1 MSAGLLRFPVMYTI
15 RKGVRPNIHENS
27 YAVNVYAYPIYD
39 TTGCKKVHIG
49 NRVLQSH
56 VLPTEGTFLYAPLFD
71 NNAPG
76 TSHVL
81 LLLGTSARTSINIV
95 YLSART
101 SLTSYNPVWCGL
113 SQLHGVNPGKIPA
126 CA

>member
-39 TTGCKKVHIG
+39 TTGCKKAHIG
-49 NRVLQSH
+49 NRVLQVMYYLQKVRSYTH
-56 VLPTEGTFLYAPLFD
+56 HYLTITLRVLPTCCYYLVHP
-71 NNAPG
+71 
-76 TSHVL
+76 
-81 LLLGTSARTSINIV
+81 RTSINIV